1 MATTTQRAAPK
12 TARGSVP
19 KARLSSVSNAMR
31 LLKSFSDENY
41 EIGISELAKSLKLA
55 KSTAHRLA
63 STLVESGMLEQ
74 NTETGRYKLG
84 LSVFEMGSLVRRKMD
99 FSSEAKPILMSLRE
113 KTGET
118 IHLAILE
125 SASILYTNTLE
136 SRQSI
141 RMTSDVG
148 LRRSAFASAEGM
160 VLLAFQSRQSIEM
173 LLKTRDPAIPRDVI
187 AHAGTLGKDFAAIRN
202 RGYAIDDEESERGL
216 CSVAA
221 PIRDYSGAVVAA
233 VSIAGPAQRLNKK
246 ALTAFAVD
254 VVEAANTISL
264 RLGYQHMR
272 PVRVEQRSE
281 AVAEFY

>member
-1 MATTTQRAAPK
+1 
-12 TARGSVP
+12 
-19 KARLSSVSNAMR
+19 
-31 LLKSFSDENY
+31 
-41 EIGISELAKSLKLA
+41 
-55 KSTAHRLA
+55 
-63 STLVESGMLEQ
+63 
-74 NTETGRYKLG
+74 
-84 LSVFEMGSLVRRKMD
+84 MD
-99 FSSEAKPILMSLRE
+99 FSSEAKPILMNLRE

-118 IHLAILE
+118 VHLAILE

-173 LLKTRDPAIPRDVI
+173 LLKTKDPAIPRDVI
-187 AHAGTLGKDFAAIRN
+187 AHAGSLTKDFAAIRN

-246 ALTAFAVD
+246 ALTTFAVD

-264 RLGYQHMR
+264 RLGYRHTR
-272 PVRVEQRSE
+272 SVRIEQRSE

>member
-1 MATTTQRAAPK
+1 MATTSQK
-12 TARGSVP
+12 TVQKSARGSAP
-19 KARLSSVSNAMR
+19 KARLSSVTNAMR

-74 NTETGRYKLG
+74 NGETGKYKLG

-99 FSSEAKPILMSLRE
+99 FSSEAKPILMNLRE

-118 IHLAILE
+118 VHLAILE

-160 VLLAFQSRQSIEM
+160 VLLAFQNRQAIEM
-173 LLKTRDPAIPRDVI
+173 LLKTKDPAIPREVI
-187 AHAGTLGKDFAAIRN
+187 AHAGNLGKDFAAIRN
-202 RGYAIDDEESERGL
+202 RGYAIDDQENERGL

-233 VSIAGPAQRLNKK
+233 VSIAGPAQRLNRK

-264 RLGYQHMR
+264 RLGYRHTR
-272 PVRVEQRSE
+272 PVRLEQRSE